1 MKKIFSMALM
11 LLAGLAATTSC
22 SEDRES
28 NPTVMKPTAFVLN
41 TPAMT
46 DQYIELSA
54 KNSVH
59 LTWSQPD
66 YGYNAYATYK
76 VQVGLVQADGSIKW
90 NEDNGAPKYLE
101 TPYYKC
107 NVNINAEEIA
117 MAINAID
124 GVTKEDDYVD
134 MGYRGIAMRVAS
146 SIMNSVN
153 EEIPGSTI
161 ISNHVVFKN
170 MKAYCAVKSPAA
182 LWIIGNCSGWSEPSA
197 GNAANLAAWRIFET
211 EIGSKVFVGTITM
224 PAGMLQF
231 RFYSALTGWDGG
243 ASVGS
248 QTDDSPIASEFT
260 DGVYSGTCVAPGKGS
275 WQFDTFAGG
284 DVKLTVDLNQNI
296 VKFELQ

>member
-1 MKKIFSMALM
+1 M

-46 DQYIELSA
+46 DQYIELSQ

-146 SIMNSVN
+146 SIRNSVN

-197 GNAANLAAWRIFET
+197 GNAAALADWRIFET
-211 EIGSKVFVGTITM
+211 EIGSNVFEGVITM
-224 PAGMLQF
+224 PAGNLQF

-243 ASVGS
+243 ASVGPTY
-248 QTDDSPIASEFT
+248 TDPDDPDGDDKDMACEFT
-260 DGVYSGTCVAPGKGS
+260 EGVYSGTCDVPSKDKWNFTG
-275 WQFDTFAGG
+275 FAGG
-284 DVKLTVDLNQNI
+284 DVKLTVDLNQNK